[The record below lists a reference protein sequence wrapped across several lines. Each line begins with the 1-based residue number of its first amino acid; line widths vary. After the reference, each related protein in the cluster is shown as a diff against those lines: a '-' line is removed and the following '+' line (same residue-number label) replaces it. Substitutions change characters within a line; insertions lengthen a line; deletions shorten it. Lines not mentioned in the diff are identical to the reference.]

1 MNAILLTN
9 TTDLS
14 HYFLPFLPQLKV
26 YSYIEDLLHFEDIE
40 IIIIDEQTIHSNVEL
55 DLKAINT
62 EFGNATKYIIS
73 TKNCIQN
80 LEFYQKNEIQH
91 YILHDEN
98 FEERLKNH
106 FSNISIDTNKNNF
119 TFSDLIKGSSKAIE
133 KVFHLMKKASTSNI
147 TVNITGETGTGKELV
162 ARSIHENSHRGH
174 NNMVAVNIASIPKD
188 LIESELFGYEQ
199 GAFTGATQRRI
210 GKFEEAKGGTLFLD
224 EIGELPLDL
233 QTKLLRVLQEGELTR
248 LGGNDVIKTDV
259 RLITATHR
267 DLYSEVSN
275 NTFREDL
282 YYRILGL
289 PIHLPP
295 LRERKEDI
303 IELTNNFLVMVCQE
317 NNIQPQKTLGNS
329 AVQKL
334 LNYSF
339 PGNIRQLKAIIDL
352 SVVLSSNYVISASDI
367 LIEYQKNDINL
378 LEKERTLEEYNI
390 EIIEH
395 FLKKYSGKVNFV
407 ADKLEMSKSKIYKWI
422 AEGKLTKPKT

>member
-9 TTDLS
+9 NTNLIDSILS
-14 HYFLPFLPQLKV
+14 FLPSIEV
-26 YSYIEDLLHFEDIE
+26 YSNLENHKHLVDVEVL
-40 IIIIDEQTIHSNVEL
+40 IIDEEYIIDQLEKQLDFINSNCT
-55 DLKAINT
+55 A
-62 EFGNATKYIIS
+62 AAKYIIS
-73 TKNCIQN
+73 TKNCIHN
-80 LEFYQKNEIQH
+80 LEYYQKNEIPN

-98 FEERLKNH
+98 FNERLKKH
-106 FSNISIDTNKNNF
+106 FSSITINANKNNF
-119 TFSDLIKGSSKAIE
+119 TFSDLIKGKSEVIE
-133 KVFHLMKKASTSNI
+133 KVFRLMKKASNSQI

-162 ARSIHENSHRGH
+162 ARSIHENSQRKN

-248 LGGNDVIKTDV
+248 LGGNEVIKTDV

-275 NTFREDL
+275 NNFREDL

-289 PIHLPP
+289 PVHLPP
-295 LRERKEDI
+295 LRDRKEDI
-303 IELTNNFLVMVCQE
+303 VELSDNFLKVVCDE
-317 NNIQPQKTLGNS
+317 NNIQPQKILGKD
-329 AVQKL
+329 AMKKL
-334 LNYSF
+334 LNYNF

-367 LIEYQKNDINL
+367 LIEYQKNDLNL
-378 LEKERTLEEYNI
+378 LEKELTLEEYNI
-390 EIIEH
+390 EIIDH

-422 AEGKLTKPKT
+422 AEGKLTKPRT

>member
-1 MNAILLTN
+1 MNSILLSDNTN
-9 TTDLS
+9 YYEIL
-14 HYFLPFLPQLKV
+14 LPYLPALEV
-26 YSYIEDLLHFEDIE
+26 YTNVEDLNTEENVE
-40 IIIIDEQTIHSNVEL
+40 ILIIDEEVILYHLEKN
-55 DLKAINT
+55 LKFIKNNFQQAL
-62 EFGNATKYIIS
+62 KYIIS
-73 TKNCIQN
+73 RKNCIQN
-80 LEFYQKNEIQH
+80 LERYNFNEIPH

-98 FEERLKNH
+98 FEDRIKKY
-106 FSNISIDTNKNNF
+106 FSSININTDKNNF
-119 TFSDLIKGSSKAIE
+119 TFSDLIKGNSPVVQ
-133 KVFHLMKKASTSNI
+133 KVFQLMKKASTSKI

-162 ARSIHENSHRGH
+162 ARSIHENSQRKDKK
-174 NNMVAVNIASIPKD
+174 MVAVNIASIPKD

-199 GAFTGATQRRI
+199 GAFTGATQQRI

-248 LGGNDVIKTDV
+248 LGGNELIKTDV

-267 DLYSEVSN
+267 DLYSEVGN

-289 PIHLPP
+289 PVHLPP

-303 IELTNNFLVMVCQE
+303 EELTDNFLSIVCKE
-317 NNIQPQKTLGNS
+317 NNIKPQKKLGNS
-329 AVQKL
+329 ALKKL
-334 LNYSF
+334 LNYNF

-367 LIEYQKNDINL
+367 LIEDQKNDINL

-407 ADKLEMSKSKIYKWI
+407 ADKLVMSKSKIYKWI